1 MFRKEE
7 VIEVKSV
14 VDINVDQ
21 EEIVD
26 IVAIPI
32 YYCKQNK
39 LDKDWKFQ
47 AIIEILRKKGPLQR
61 KRLMEFMFRRKLRSA
76 LVHTATGTVNF
87 ASGASLGGLVGGVAG
102 FAAGGVGSIP
112 GMEL

>member
-1 MFRKEE
+1 
-7 VIEVKSV
+7 
-14 VDINVDQ
+14 
-21 EEIVD
+21 
-26 IVAIPI
+26 
-32 YYCKQNK
+32 
-39 LDKDWKFQ
+39 
-47 AIIEILRKKGPLQR
+47 
-61 KRLMEFMFRRKLRSA
+61 MEFMFRRKLRSA